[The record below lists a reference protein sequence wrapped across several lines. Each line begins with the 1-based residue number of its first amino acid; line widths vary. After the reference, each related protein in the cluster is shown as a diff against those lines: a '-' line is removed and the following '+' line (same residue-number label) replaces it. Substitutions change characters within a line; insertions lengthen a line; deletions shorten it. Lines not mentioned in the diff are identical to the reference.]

1 MNHFEKLLSV
11 LVEEGVEFM
20 IIGGVAAYHHGSSR
34 VTLDLDILYARS
46 RANIDRLVRAVAPIH
61 PYLRGAPAG
70 LPFHFDALTVE
81 RGLNFTLTTDAG
93 PLDCLGEVAG
103 IGRYE
108 AVLPR
113 SHDAELFGMRCKFV
127 DLDALIESK
136 RAAGRPKDLEAIAEL
151 EAIREER
158 EKST

>member
-1 MNHFEKLLSV
+1 MNQFEKLLRV
-11 LVEEGVEFM
+11 LVDEGVEFV

-34 VTLDLDILYARS
+34 VTLDLDILYGRS
-46 RANIDRLVRAVAPIH
+46 PANIARLVHALAPVH
-61 PYLRGAPAG
+61 PYLRGAPKG
-70 LPFHFDALTVE
+70 LPFHFDALTVQK
-81 RGLNFTLTTDAG
+81 GLNFTLITDSG

-113 SHDAELFGMRCKFV
+113 SHDAELFGLRCKFL
-127 DLDALIESK
+127 DLDALIDSK
-136 RAAGRPKDLEAIAEL
+136 RAAGRMKDLDAIAEL

-158 EKST
+158 KK